1 MAGVSACAAPPTVS
15 RAGIAGRQAVP
26 RARNRATPA
35 TATVPFPQRDT
46 AARERRPAPTA
57 RARAR
62 RSPWGPGPGMPAA
75 VPTDGPAVAVSPA
88 VGVFRPNAD
97 TTAGRRVRAGDRL
110 GVVDVLG
117 VPQEVVAPVDGILG
131 EQLVNGGEA
140 VEYGQDLVVI
150 EFAEAPAMDG

>member
-1 MAGVSACAAPPTVS
+1 M
-15 RAGIAGRQAVP
+15 
-26 RARNRATPA
+26 
-35 TATVPFPQRDT
+35 
-46 AARERRPAPTA
+46 
-57 RARAR
+57 
-62 RSPWGPGPGMPAA
+62 GPGPGMPAA

-88 VGVFRPNAD
+88 VGVARPNAD

-117 VPQEVVAPVDGILG
+117 VPQEVVARSTASSASSSS
-131 EQLVNGGEA
+131 NGGEA

>member
-15 RAGIAGRQAVP
+15 RARGSPAGRRC
-26 RARNRATPA
+26 RALATGL
-35 TATVPFPQRDT
+35 
-46 AARERRPAPTA
+46 RRPRP
-57 RARAR
+57 
-62 RSPWGPGPGMPAA
+62 RSPSHRGTPRRASVGQHQRRGPGPAGSRGARPRDACSRA
-75 VPTDGPAVAVSPA
+75 HRWAGGRRPPA

-117 VPQEVVAPVDGILG
+117 VPQEVAPVDGILG